1 MALIIHLIF
10 AILGLYFYTT
20 NKRGWFVVLLY
31 MIMTSFMGYLPVGN
45 IGKDI
50 GVMMI
55 VYTIFCTKK
64 YPDYKSDSIKKW
76 IIILL
81 SYYTVRTIFS
91 ILLDEEFAFRALKLI
106 RLEYVL
112 IAYFA
117 LKRVPLEEL
126 YKAVN
131 ILLYVTILL
140 CLIQIIQ
147 TLIGNVSHIASL
159 KDRTYMTTLMGSIPD
174 TTIFFFA
181 FLLFKNNRNAKDWI
195 FFVIVATSIV
205 LGNVRGLFLAIIVTT
220 TFFLLKRR
228 KIKYLLLGAIIIPI
242 MWTKFQEYSQKEDTI
257 TELGVTIEKIRTGN
271 ISAIDI
277 SEGNFEF
284 RIVLVMERVQY
295 MLQDWL
301 RFLFGIGSIEE
312 QSPNN
317 RLNFFIGSGNI
328 DNEGNYYRQQIE
340 TTDVAFITDFLR
352 YGFVYLVIFTCF
364 IIAIYKTA
372 LNNKSIFSNVAI
384 FIVTVYLLAA
394 VSNNYFSSI
403 GYLYPIMLAIV
414 IGRKENIA
422 ISTIY
427 QASRNE
433 RQHTRQQ

>member
-1 MALIIHLIF
+1 MALIIHFIVAFL
-10 AILGLYFYTT
+10 ALYFYTT
-20 NKRGWFVVLLY
+20 YKRGWFVVLLY

-55 VYTIFCTKK
+55 VFTIFYTKK
-64 YPDYKSDSIKKW
+64 YPDYKSDPIKTW

-91 ILLDEEFAFRALKLI
+91 ILLDEESAFRALKLI

-117 LKRVPLEEL
+117 LKRVPLQEL

-131 ILLYVTILL
+131 ILLYITILL

-147 TLIGNVSHIASL
+147 TLMGNISHVSSL
-159 KDRTYMTTLMGSIPD
+159 VDREYMTTLMGRIPE
-174 TTIFFFA
+174 TTILFFA
-181 FLLFKNNRNAKDWI
+181 YLLLKDNKKAKDWI
-195 FFVIVATSIV
+195 FFAIVATSIV

-220 TFFLLKRR
+220 AFFLFKQG
-228 KIKYLLLGAIIIPI
+228 KIKYLLLGVIIIPI
-242 MWTKFQEYSQKEDTI
+242 MWTKFQEYSQKGDAL
-257 TELGVTIEKIRTGN
+257 TELSVTIEKISAGN

-295 MLQDWL
+295 MLQDYF

-317 RLNFFIGSGNI
+317 KLNFFIGSGNI

-352 YGFVYLVIFTCF
+352 YGFVYLMIFTCF

-372 LNNKSIFSNVAI
+372 LKNKSFFSDVTL
-384 FIVTVYLLAA
+384 FIITVYLLAA
-394 VSNNYFSSI
+394 VSNNYLSSI

-422 ISTIY
+422 ILTESSI
-427 QASRNE
+427 NK
-433 RQHTRQQ
+433 